1 MEWWWRGCSDGV
13 EEVEVVRVRGGVQ
26 EVEWG
31 CRGCSDGVE

>member
-1 MEWWWRGCSDGV
+1 MRGWS

-31 CRGCSDGVE
+31 DGVGVQRM